1 MNKTTIKIYKVF
13 FMKYTNYINDTFCL
27 FLCLK
32 KDFEKTKQK
41 QISGIVQNKY
51 KLYFSLSLLLHNYK
65 DLGE

>member
-32 KDFEKTKQK
+32 K
-41 QISGIVQNKY
+41 G
-51 KLYFSLSLLLHNYK
+51 K
-65 DLGE
+65 D

>member
-32 KDFEKTKQK
+32 KDIYIYIYIYIHNIYMK
-41 QISGIVQNKY
+41 IVSGLDFK
-51 KLYFSLSLLLHNYK
+51 
-65 DLGE
+65 